1 MQKPQNKFVRFKYMI
16 IPGDIKENEFVIILV
31 EDEGENMAKVI
42 SNKGE
47 YLIVSY
53 LSQSEKVY
61 KGTKIFSFETTTE
74 FVSFDSLVTHYTN
87 VTDLEELG
95 FVKVQENMFVEKE
108 DIDEDSSSEIETD
121 DSTSESDTEMDD
133 FIVPDDEEIL
143 IKPVD
148 HQEVDSKWDS
158 WRPRTSGAKRFKE
171 KIDIIDAYMKQQI
184 DEKFV
189 F

>member
-1 MQKPQNKFVRFKYMI
+1 MI
-16 IPGDIKENEFVIILV
+16 IPGDIKENEIVLVLV
-31 EDEGENMAKVI
+31 EEDGESMAKVI
-42 SNKGE
+42 SNKGG

-53 LSQSEKVY
+53 LCQSEKVY
-61 KGTKIFSFETTTE
+61 KGTKVFSFETPTE
-74 FVSFDSLVTHYTN
+74 FVAFDSLVEHYN
-87 VTDLEELG
+87 DVTDLEELG

-121 DSTSESDTEMDD
+121 DSVSESDTEMDD

-148 HQEVDSKWDS
+148 HQEVDSQWDS

-171 KIDIIDAYMKQQI
+171 KIDMIDTYMKQQI

>member
-1 MQKPQNKFVRFKYMI
+1 MI

-31 EDEGENMAKVI
+31 EDEEGENMAKVI